1 MKAAVYYGNK
11 DIRIENVV
19 EPDLVTGDAKIR
31 VDYCGICATDLEEY
45 LFGPQ
50 VISKDPNPLTG
61 QSIPMITGHEVTGT
75 VVGIDSTNTSVT
87 LGDRVAIDGII
98 TCGNCW
104 WCENGQEM
112 QCGSL
117 ACIGFQRNGGL
128 AEYLTW
134 PADHLITLP
143 DNVTSEQ
150 AALIEPTAVAVHALH
165 KCTVQSGTTIAIVGV
180 GTVGMVTMQAAK
192 AMGARVLAL
201 DVRDNALEMA
211 NSLGADVVINTGSD
225 SFNKTIQDATDGLGP
240 DYVLDTAA
248 GPDTAKLSID
258 LVRKGGIVVLVGI
271 YTKTTT
277 LDFNSVVLREVN
289 VVGSVGYERQDM
301 REAIGMVSDGNV
313 QTKQLISDII
323 SIDNLLDVGY
333 KRMMSPK
340 KDIFRIL
347 VDPSI

>member
-11 DIRIENVV
+11 DIRLENVV
-19 EPDLVTGDAKIR
+19 EPEPVIGDAKIR

-50 VISKDPNPLTG
+50 VISIEPNPLTG
-61 QSIPMITGHEVTGT
+61 QSLPMITGHEVTGT
-75 VVGIDSTNTSVT
+75 VVGIDSIHTSVT

-150 AALIEPTAVAVHALH
+150 AALIEPTSVALHALH
-165 KCTVQSGTTIAIVGV
+165 KCAIQSGTTVAIVGV

-201 DVRDNALEMA
+201 DVRANALEMA
-211 NSLGADVVINTGSD
+211 NSLGADVVIDTRSD
-225 SFNKTIQDATDGLGP
+225 SFNRTIQNATDGLGP
-240 DYVLDTAA
+240 DYVIDTA
-248 GPDTAKLSID
+248 GGSNTAKFSID
-258 LVRKGGIVVLVGI
+258 LVRKGGLVVLVGI
-271 YTKTTT
+271 YTTKTI

-289 VVGSVGYERQDM
+289 VVGSVGYERRDM
-301 REAIGMVSDGNV
+301 QEAVGMVSDGNV
-313 QTKQLISDII
+313 QTKPLISDII
-323 SIDNLLDVGY
+323 GIDDLLDVGY
-333 KRMMSPK
+333 KRMMSPN

-347 VDPSI
+347 VDPSR